1 MLLLFKNDA
10 YHIDYTSQEINSK
23 KFHESYTLHI
33 LHIKGFPNTGN
44 GGGGGVE
51 NFAVG
56 DFDDLNLFQS

>member
-33 LHIKGFPNTGN
+33 LHIKGFPNT
-44 GGGGGVE
+44 E